1 MIGNRVAFVH
11 GKGQVSRHSDRSHSC
26 DIGARR
32 HDLDPM
38 PDPVIDPMLDLIARA
53 LLSGVSRSP
62 TLMKGPTLGET

>member
-1 MIGNRVAFVH
+1 MIGNRVALVH

-32 HDLDPM
+32 HDPDPM
-38 PDPVIDPMLDLIARA
+38 PDLLLDLIARA